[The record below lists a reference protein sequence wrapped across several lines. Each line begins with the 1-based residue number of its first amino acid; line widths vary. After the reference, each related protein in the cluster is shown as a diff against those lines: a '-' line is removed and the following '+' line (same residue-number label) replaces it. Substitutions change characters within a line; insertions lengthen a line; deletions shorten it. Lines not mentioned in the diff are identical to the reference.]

1 MVHLSLYC
9 VITMATL
16 VLLQVGGEKLKMGV
30 DRSFYFGDGTYVR
43 ALYTLAPL
51 GSTSLYM

>member
-9 VITMATL
+9 VITMVTL

-30 DRSFYFGDGTYVR
+30 DRSFYFGDGTYVHCIH
-43 ALYTLAPL
+43 
-51 GSTSLYM
+51 